1 MHHRHL
7 LLGLTLFILIV
18 SAPVHGA
25 QTTVPAHSESQAESA
40 NASSKSDAKSPELSE
55 SKTLIDQGKYD
66 EAIQNLSVLSV
77 ANPQT
82 RGIQHQLAVAYYRK
96 GDFPK
101 AENAFTKA
109 VHENP
114 NDHEAVQL
122 LGLSLY
128 QLGRPAEAI
137 GYLKQAQSWI
147 GETNV
152 QGAYVLGLCYI
163 QTQKYDEARKSFATM
178 YNVPTESAAAHLFL
192 ARMLLRQGYD
202 PVAEQNAL
210 QAATID
216 PKLPLVHYLLGE
228 FYLYKSNVAKAV
240 DEFEEERKMN
250 PAYAPTY
257 DRLGDSYS
265 RLGKYD
271 DAERVLQSAILL
283 DATSTGPYILM
294 GKVLNKKKDYPLA
307 ASYLQKAIKMDPS
320 NYISHHLMGEAY
332 RGLGRPV
339 DADRELKRA
348 QELQSATEPK
358 LDNAP

>member
-7 LLGLTLFILIV
+7 LLGLALLILIV
-18 SAPVHGA
+18 SAPVQGA
-25 QTTVPAHSESQAESA
+25 QTTAPVGNSDPQTAQTSAE
-40 NASSKSDAKSPELSE
+40 SDAKSAELSE
-55 SKTLIDQGKYD
+55 SKTLIEQGKYD
-66 EAIQNLSVLSV
+66 EAIQKLSVLGT
-77 ANPQT
+77 ANPQAKDV
-82 RGIQHQLAVAYYRK
+82 QHQLALAYYRK

-101 AENAFTKA
+101 AQNAFTKA

-147 GETNV
+147 GEANV

-178 YNVPTESAAAHLFL
+178 YNVPPESAAAHLFL

-202 PVAEQNAL
+202 PVAEQNAQ

-240 DEFEEERKMN
+240 DEFEQERKMN

-320 NYISHHLMGEAY
+320 NYMTHHLLGESY
-332 RGLGRPV
+332 RGLGRSF

-358 LDNAP
+358 LDSAR